1 MNCELRISDSTLMKA
16 AIFDVDGTI
25 LDTMDMWAHLA
36 KNYLATLGI
45 YTSEDI
51 DRKFLSATIDVVASY
66 MKEKYSLDLSEAEIK
81 QGVIDCAADFY
92 FTKAQIKEGMLEF
105 IMKLKEKS
113 IPMVIASSGEEKL
126 IKAAF
131 ERLDLMKYFSGI
143 YTGDKNTPDLF
154 NLCLKKLGT
163 NPQETFV
170 FEDGIHA
177 IETAKKMGLK
187 TVAVKDIQENFSEIK
202 KIADYNWEA
211 IR

>member
-1 MNCELRISDSTLMKA
+1 MKIKA
-16 AIFDVDGTI
+16 CIFDVDGTI
-25 LDTMDMWAHLA
+25 LDTMPMWAHLS
-36 KNYLATLGI
+36 KTYLATLGI
-45 YTSEDI
+45 HTEEDI

-66 MKEKYSLDLSEAEIK
+66 MKEKYNLSLTETQIK
-81 QGVIDCAADFY
+81 KGVIECAKNFY
-92 FTKAQIKEGMLEF
+92 LKEAQVKDGMLEY
-105 IMKLKEKS
+105 IQKLHGQN
-113 IPMVIASSGEEKL
+113 IPMVIASSGEQEL

-131 ERLDLMKYFSGI
+131 DRLDLMKYFSGI

-154 NLCLKKLGT
+154 NLCLEKLGT

-187 TVAVKDIQENFSEIK
+187 TVAVKDIQENFSEIE

-211 IR
+211 IK

>member
-1 MNCELRISDSTLMKA
+1 MKA

-25 LDTMDMWAHLA
+25 LDTMNMWAHLA

-45 YTSEDI
+45 HTQEDI

-66 MKEKYSLDLSEAEIK
+66 MKEKYSLGLSEAEIK

-92 FTKAQIKEGMLEF
+92 FTKAQVKEGMMDY
-105 IMKLKEKS
+105 IMKLKEKN
-113 IPMVIASSGEEKL
+113 IPMVIASSGEQKL
-126 IKAAF
+126 IKGAF

-143 YTGDKNTPDLF
+143 YTGDKNTPGLF
-154 NLCLKKLGT
+154 NQCLEKLGT
-163 NPQETFV
+163 KPHETFV

-187 TVAVKDIQENFSEIK
+187 TVVVRDIQENFSEIE
-202 KIADYNWEA
+202 KIADYSWEA